1 LRRPSTR
8 LAQTSAR
15 SAMLQAVC
23 TPARCPA
30 TVSASY
36 ICPRE
41 PIPPRRTTR
50 CKRRLETMK
59 FQNDG

>member
-1 LRRPSTR
+1 MRPVHERGAESVLAKMGSEHGGCATQRIALRI
-8 LAQTSAR
+8 
-15 SAMLQAVC
+15 
-23 TPARCPA
+23 
-30 TVSASY
+30 